1 MTAYVD
7 LHARSS
13 FPIPFLLPL
22 KRAPILVT
30 DTPAFSREKKEQ
42 ARIVTCDGL
51 HFVDIYCRVIN
62 KIS

>member
-13 FPIPFLLPL
+13 FPIPFLLPF

-51 HFVDIYCRVIN
+51 HFVRYILSSH
-62 KIS
+62 K